1 MEGFVTLTFFVLAP
15 LIFTFQAHA
24 QKYWIYDAEGPFTK
38 TELYMMD
45 NCGTCGNLKH
55 FKPVTNPEGVPVLA
69 DAYAKNNKCAEMFF
83 PGCQYSTKEN
93 FCMKTMAQPG
103 NQLQFPVGSDIYH
116 AFSVFVPSD
125 YNHRADWNV
134 IYQFHGHPDGYPDDF
149 GSCDNWRS
157 PPFSIALNPDN
168 WIVWGRYSKH
178 KCDTEGNKT
187 VSTLSLQ
194 DRQPVVKGSW
204 THFVI
209 HLRFDFNGNGRCEVW
224 IKDGDNSS
232 PRQIVDYTG
241 PLGFNDEKASY
252 DYASFGYYYG
262 NSTGPD
268 VTLYF
273 DRIIFAGK
281 DENIE
286 SMMYGE

>member
-1 MEGFVTLTFFVLAP
+1 
-15 LIFTFQAHA
+15 
-24 QKYWIYDAEGPFTK
+24 
-38 TELYMMD
+38 
-45 NCGTCGNLKH
+45 
-55 FKPVTNPEGVPVLA
+55 VTNPEGVPVLA

-187 VSTLSLQ
+187 VSSLSLQ